1 MWVLRW
7 GSSKHICIQT
17 TCPNPNTREKE
28 RRRSTVGP
36 KETGGYIVTVCE
48 QVYGCVCRC
57 RDKVA
62 GVCLCVCVC
71 FCISLRGGV
80 FVLPPH
86 LQVLRGSGF
95 EQSGSYYRSEAL
107 LICLQTLLLA
117 SLPLSRSPFTL
128 CLLKKKK
135 NNSTALKNR
144 PAQLE
149 RRLRDSIALFPQSRA
164 VADGILWRN
173 YFTGVSPPTGTG
185 LSDEKRQVKNCIVW
199 VQMGVLQCSSAHT
212 SNPPSWTVV
221 VVKVEVA
228 KNGYNT
234 SLYNKKTSLMCFH
247 GLLAALSEQS

>member
-1 MWVLRW
+1 MSQCVSRCTAVCA
-7 GSSKHICIQT
+7 GVG
-17 TCPNPNTREKE
+17 TRL
-28 RRRSTVGP
+28 
-36 KETGGYIVTVCE
+36 
-48 QVYGCVCRC
+48 QVYASV
-57 RDKVA
+57 
-62 GVCLCVCVC
+62 CVCVFLYIFERRSVC
-71 FCISLRGGV
+71 P
-80 FVLPPH
+80 PPH

-185 LSDEKRQVKNCIVW
+185 LSDEKRQVKNCIVR

-212 SNPPSWTVV
+212 SNPPS
-221 VVKVEVA
+221 
-228 KNGYNT
+228 
-234 SLYNKKTSLMCFH
+234 
-247 GLLAALSEQS
+247 

>member
-1 MWVLRW
+1 M
-7 GSSKHICIQT
+7 
-17 TCPNPNTREKE
+17 
-28 RRRSTVGP
+28 
-36 KETGGYIVTVCE
+36 
-48 QVYGCVCRC
+48 
-57 RDKVA
+57 
-62 GVCLCVCVC
+62 
-71 FCISLRGGV
+71 
-80 FVLPPH
+80 
-86 LQVLRGSGF
+86 
-95 EQSGSYYRSEAL
+95 
-107 LICLQTLLLA
+107 
-117 SLPLSRSPFTL
+117 
-128 CLLKKKK
+128 
-135 NNSTALKNR
+135 KNR

-247 GLLAALSEQS
+247 GLLAALSEQSDYVRKDPIGGSRGARLWPKMIITIILIKIVIMIINQNYSFC